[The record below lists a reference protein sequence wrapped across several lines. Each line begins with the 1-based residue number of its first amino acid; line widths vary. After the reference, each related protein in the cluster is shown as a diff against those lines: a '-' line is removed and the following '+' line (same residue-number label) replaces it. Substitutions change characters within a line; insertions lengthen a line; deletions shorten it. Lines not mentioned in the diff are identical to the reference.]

1 MPRKIFI
8 SYRRDDAAFDAG
20 RVRDALAAKFGESSI
35 FMDIDNLHAG
45 QRFDEELAKALAA
58 CHMLLAIIGSRWMDL
73 LKDKRASGE
82 RDYVHEEIAQ
92 ALRRRIV
99 VIPVLVGREGQ
110 MPPLPRAEEL
120 WHDIRDLVLHQKQD
134 VAHEHFGRDMAELI
148 DAIRKS
154 GVRAVALPRVRPA
167 VLGWFAVGAVGALV
181 AAYQQSATAPGPSS
195 SGPMPTASDGGRA
208 GSNGPNAPPGP
219 YVVPQEMNKA
229 WGEVIKLDEPAG
241 KITIETR
248 FPRPF
253 DDSER
258 TFEYRASDPSM
269 LKMVKPG
276 HSIYFESG
284 TFYGQLTVTKI
295 VPSIF

>member
-1 MPRKIFI
+1 M
-8 SYRRDDAAFDAG
+8 
-20 RVRDALAAKFGESSI
+20 E
-35 FMDIDNLHAG
+35 
-45 QRFDEELAKALAA
+45 
-58 CHMLLAIIGSRWMDL
+58 L

-99 VIPVLVGREGQ
+99 VIPVLVGREGP

-120 WHDIRDLVLHQKQD
+120 RHDIRDLVLHQKQD

-181 AAYQQSATAPGPSS
+181 AAY
-195 SGPMPTASDGGRA
+195 A
-208 GSNGPNAPPGP
+208 GSNGPNAPPDP
-219 YVVPQEMNKA
+219 YDVPQEMNKS
-229 WGEVIKLDEPAG
+229 WGEVIKLDESAG
-241 KITIETR
+241 TITIETR

-253 DDSER
+253 DGSER
-258 TFEYRASDPSM
+258 TLEYRASDPSM

-276 HSIYFESG
+276 HAIYFESG
-284 TFYGQLTVTKI
+284 KFYGQLTVTKI